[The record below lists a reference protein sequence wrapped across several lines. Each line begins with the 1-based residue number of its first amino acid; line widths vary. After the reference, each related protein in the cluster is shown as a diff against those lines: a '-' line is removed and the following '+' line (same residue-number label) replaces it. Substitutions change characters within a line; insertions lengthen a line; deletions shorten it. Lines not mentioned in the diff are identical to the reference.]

1 MAGKTSVPLEFIAH
15 NIELPDGTRTMPDEP
30 LLRDWGTTRSAMRT
44 LQLLLPVTDPATPP
58 QVVDLG
64 CNEGGYAVE
73 FARAGYDV
81 LGIEGRRSNV
91 DKCEFVARQLELSNL
106 RFVHDDVRNIR
117 SYGMFD
123 AVFCCGLLYH
133 LDQPISYLRDMA
145 DVTRRVLMLHTHYA
159 TPDDETW
166 TTFRLSP
173 MTVHEGSLGR
183 WYAEWDP
190 DLPAD
195 EVEAL
200 EWSAVGNNASFWPEK
215 RHLLQAMLEAGFPI
229 VCEQYDFL
237 EDIVASDYT
246 DDQHRSFFIG
256 VKLPLDATGAAA
268 PDDLG
273 ALREELAGAR
283 TALDE
288 RTRQLQEREAR
299 IDALEEELRSLKESP
314 WRRIRRT
321 RRPGR

>member
-1 MAGKTSVPLEFIAH
+1 M
-15 NIELPDGTRTMPDEP
+15 
-30 LLRDWGTTRSAMRT
+30 
-44 LQLLLPVTDPATPP
+44 
-58 QVVDLG
+58 
-64 CNEGGYAVE
+64 
-73 FARAGYDV
+73 
-81 LGIEGRRSNV
+81 
-91 DKCEFVARQLELSNL
+91 
-106 RFVHDDVRNIR
+106 RNIR
-117 SYGMFD
+117 SYGTFD

-183 WYAEWDP
+183 WYTEWDP
-190 DLPAD
+190 DTPED

-246 DDQHRSFFIG
+246 DDQHRSFFLG
-256 VKLPLDATGAAA
+256 VKVPLPATGAAP

-321 RRPGR
+321 RRPRR

>member
-1 MAGKTSVPLEFIAH
+1 M
-15 NIELPDGTRTMPDEP
+15 
-30 LLRDWGTTRSAMRT
+30 
-44 LQLLLPVTDPATPP
+44 
-58 QVVDLG
+58 
-64 CNEGGYAVE
+64 
-73 FARAGYDV
+73 
-81 LGIEGRRSNV
+81 
-91 DKCEFVARQLELSNL
+91 ARQLELPNL

-117 SYGMFD
+117 SYGTFD

-183 WYAEWDP
+183 WYTEWDP
-190 DLPAD
+190 DTPAD

-200 EWSAVGNNASFWPEK
+200 EWSAVGNDASFWPEK

-246 DDQHRSFFIG
+246 DDQHRSFFLG
-256 VKLPLDATGAAA
+256 VKLPLHATGSAL
-268 PDDLG
+268 PDELG
-273 ALREELAGAR
+273 ALREELVGAR
-283 TALDE
+283 TTLDE

-321 RRPGR
+321 RRPRR